1 MIFFVDKYYKKS
13 DSYLIKESQAGNQQA
28 VLCLI
33 KRYQHI
39 VNYKAHRIS
48 YHLNDRDD
56 YIQEGLIALYEA
68 IHQYNNKKQ
77 TSFSTFIDMCIERKL
92 TSYLRLKTTLKANI
106 LSQATSLHDPS
117 IVITSL
123 VTPAKT
129 LPEAII
135 LKKAKSRK
143 LKRCISQYLTDQE
156 TEVIQLYLREETLK
170 SIAETLNLSYKS
182 VDNAMQR
189 SIKKLRKCLELS

>member
-1 MIFFVDKYYKKS
+1 MDKYYKKS

-68 IHQYNNKKQ
+68 ILMN
-77 TSFSTFIDMCIERKL
+77 
-92 TSYLRLKTTLKANI
+92 
-106 LSQATSLHDPS
+106 
-117 IVITSL
+117 
-123 VTPAKT
+123 AK
-129 LPEAII
+129 
-135 LKKAKSRK
+135 
-143 LKRCISQYLTDQE
+143 
-156 TEVIQLYLREETLK
+156 
-170 SIAETLNLSYKS
+170 
-182 VDNAMQR
+182 
-189 SIKKLRKCLELS
+189 